1 MSQYAPGDKLSI
13 RSKSFSIH
21 FGLCSP
27 CGRSAARSACATLF
41 CMDMTT
47 LLCLFPVVI
56 AVGVVWG
63 VLALRTFD
71 RIYGGMFARWFGNRR
86 DDYGDEED
94 ER

>member
-1 MSQYAPGDKLSI
+1 
-13 RSKSFSIH
+13 
-21 FGLCSP
+21 
-27 CGRSAARSACATLF
+27 
-41 CMDMTT
+41 MDMTT

-86 DDYGDEED
+86 DDAYED
-94 ER
+94 DADD